1 MLGTQSTF
9 WLGKLNCSLSVL
21 FVLMIIK
28 LLFSV
33 GEVFNKCQIVSNV
46 KVKLFQ
52 LVCLYLYKRSLVGIQ
67 DIPSQ
72 F

>member
-1 MLGTQSTF
+1 
-9 WLGKLNCSLSVL
+9 
-21 FVLMIIK
+21 MIIK